1 MYNLLYSELLGIH
14 NGQKSPLL
22 LCPDGTTLSY
32 EEFIAL
38 ASKFAHVLT
47 GLGLSPGDR
56 LLVHAQKSPEGL
68 VLYAA
73 CVQTGIIYLPL
84 NFAYTVKELTYFIE
98 DSQPALVVCDE
109 NNQYSLSA
117 ITDDLGIRLA
127 TLNQDG
133 SGSLPEN
140 AQGMPCNFPT
150 VPRDLDDLA
159 VILYTS
165 GTTGFPKG
173 AMLTQENLLSNAQV
187 LKKEWQ
193 FDSQD
198 VLLHALPLFHS
209 HGLFVATNV
218 TLLAGGS
225 MIFLPKFSLDQ
236 IIEYLPQATTMMG
249 VPTFY
254 TRLLNSSW
262 LTKELTKEI
271 RLFISGSAPLLA
283 ETHIQFKERTGH
295 SILERYGLTETSM
308 NSSNP
313 YDGERRPGTVGFP
326 LPGIDVKITEPESG
340 KPVQSGT
347 VGQIEIRGP
356 NVCKG
361 YWQKPSK
368 TTEDFRQDG
377 FFITGDLGKFDSD
390 GYLHIVGRHKDLII
404 SGGYNIYPKE
414 IELVIDKQ
422 PGVLE
427 SAVIGVPHADLG
439 ESVLALIVPGN
450 NTSPDLEQINSG
462 MVASLARFKLPKKL
476 LLIDELPRNTMGKV
490 QKNVLRDRYKH
501 LLNPS

>member
-1 MYNLLYSELLGIH
+1 MNNLLYSKLFGVHRE
-14 NGQKSPLL
+14 QKSPFLF
-22 LCPDGTTLSY
+22 CPDGTKFSY
-32 EEFIAL
+32 EDFIAL

-47 GLGLSPGDR
+47 GMGVSPGDR
-56 LLVHAQKSPEGL
+56 LLVHVQKSPESL
-68 VLYAA
+68 ALYAA
-73 CVQTGIIYLPL
+73 CIQTGIIYLPL
-84 NFAYTVKELTYFIE
+84 NIAYTVEELTYFIE

-109 NNQYSLSA
+109 NNQISISA
-117 ITDDLGIRLA
+117 ITGNLGIKLE

-133 SGSLPEN
+133 SGSLSN
-140 AQGMPCNFPT
+140 KAQGMPCSFPT
-150 VPRDLDDLA
+150 RQRDLDDLA

-173 AMLTQENLLSNAQV
+173 AMLTQKNLLSNARI
-187 LKKEWQ
+187 LKEEWQ

-209 HGLFVATNV
+209 HGLFVASNV

-225 MIFLPKFSLDQ
+225 MIFLPKFDLDQ

-254 TRLLNSSW
+254 TRLLDSSR
-262 LTKELTKEI
+262 LTKELTRGI

-283 ETHIQFKERTGH
+283 EAHIQFRKRTGH

-308 NSSNP
+308 NTSNP
-313 YDGERRPGTVGFP
+313 YGGERRPGTVGFP
-326 LPGIDVKITEPESG
+326 LPEIEVKITEPASG
-340 KPVQSGT
+340 KPVPSGK

-361 YWQKPSK
+361 YWQKSNK
-368 TTEDFRQDG
+368 TAEDFRRDG
-377 FFITGDLGKFDSD
+377 FFITGDLGKIDSD
-390 GYLHIVGRHKDLII
+390 GYIHIVGRYKDLII

-427 SAVIGVPHADLG
+427 SAVIGVPHTDLG
-439 ESVLALIVPGN
+439 ETVVALIVPCN
-450 NTSPDLEQINSG
+450 HPSPDLDQITSA
-462 MVASLARFKLPKKL
+462 VAASLARFKLPRKL
-476 LLIDELPRNTMGKV
+476 VLIDELPRNTMGKV
-490 QKNVLRDRYKH
+490 QKNILRDRFNN
-501 LLNPS
+501 LFNST